1 MGGTR
6 DDHIRAFRTRRA
18 LERAAPRKASGRTLD
33 ARLVAHRPFRCA
45 RRASLACVGIGLTRL
60 HSGGA
65 PFPATLQTG
74 AEGVD
79 AAAHLVAVEEL
90 ATIDH
95 HRRRILRVARVYV
108 HVAPATEHD
117 GVNFCNTQGARRR
130 HGTRSRA
137 PAFVA
142 PRWHRQR
149 VVAARWHVAIVSCA
163 LTQAIAGGIV
173 VRLASN
179 QDRQV
184 RAVGT
189 RTGDSPLGK
198 FVDAWAVH
206 RRRRRRRW

>member
-1 MGGTR
+1 MIIYVPSAHGEHSSAPLPAKRPGAHWT
-6 DDHIRAFRTRRA
+6 HA
-18 LERAAPRKASGRTLD
+18 LLPT
-33 ARLVAHRPFRCA
+33 
-45 RRASLACVGIGLTRL
+45 
-60 HSGGA
+60 A
-65 PFPATLQTG
+65 PFAVPAGQASHTG

-117 GVNFCNTQGARRR
+117 GVNFCTTQGARRR